1 MNNSVNQR
9 FAELMSL
16 KAKSASEFS
25 RLIGISQTTLSG
37 QLSGSRGV
45 SLDTIIATLSAFPDV
60 SSQWLLFGIGSM
72 FVTDNASRITGKEN
86 ESELNLIAENAK
98 LVAEVEEKDRKI
110 LILEDRCAWLKQY
123 NEELLLRASSA
134 PQPNYKKNIS

>member
-60 SSQWLLFGIGSM
+60 SSQWLLFGDGSM
-72 FVTDNASRITGKEN
+72 FVTDMPPISGTESAKE
-86 ESELNLIAENAK
+86 LD
-98 LVAEVEEKDRKI
+98 LVAENTRLQLELEKKNRAI
-110 LILEDRCAWLKQY
+110 LILEDRVQWLKDCY
-123 NEELLLRASSA
+123 DEALRGASSED
-134 PQPNYKKNIS
+134 NKKTAS

>member
-1 MNNSVNQR
+1 MAIRDKSNSVTD
-9 FAELMSL
+9 FA
-16 KAKSASEFS
+16 KK
-25 RLIGISQTTLSG
+25 IGVNQTTLNG
-37 QLSGSRGV
+37 QVNGTRGV
-45 SLDTIIATLSAFPDV
+45 GLETVIATLSTFPDI
-60 SSQWLLFGIGSM
+60 SAGWLLLGKGNM
-72 FVTDNASRITGKEN
+72 YVTDNAAPISGDES
-86 ESELNLIAENAK
+86 ESELNLIASNAK

>member
-9 FAELMSL
+9 FAELMGL

-60 SSQWLLFGIGSM
+60 SSQWLLFGNGSM

-123 NEELLLRASSA
+123 NEELLLRASS
-134 PQPNYKKNIS
+134 PQPDYKKNIS

>member
-1 MNNSVNQR
+1 
-9 FAELMSL
+9 MSL